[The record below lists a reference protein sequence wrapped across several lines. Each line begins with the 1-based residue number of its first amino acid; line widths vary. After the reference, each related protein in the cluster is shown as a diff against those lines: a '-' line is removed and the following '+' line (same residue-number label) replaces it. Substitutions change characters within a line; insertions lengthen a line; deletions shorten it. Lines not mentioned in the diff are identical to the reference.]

1 MKITVKDDSIDEF
14 DEDDF
19 TEADLD
25 YSNAQRVY
33 KHDMQY
39 VIYRFYTMLKKAYK
53 NDEKVNDMYCEKSK
67 IYIITEYTE
76 LEVFEHLMGK
86 VAVESSEIFYD
97 EHYTYADI
105 KDVLSIIPIEK

>member
-1 MKITVKDDSIDEF
+1 MKITVIDDTIDEF

-25 YSNAQRVY
+25 YSYAQRVY
-33 KHDMQY
+33 KRDMQY
-39 VIYRFYTMLKKAYK
+39 VIEPFYALLKKAYI
-53 NDEKVNDMYCEKSK
+53 NDEKVNDIYCEKSK

-76 LEVFEHLMGK
+76 LEVFEHLIGK
-86 VAVESSEIFYD
+86 VALESSTFFYD